1 MDELWRKHKII
12 VLLLAALVLYKL
24 IEVSYL
30 AYTTHRAFA
39 ALDALTNM
47 GQPPSSVVSPISPVA
62 STQTSSQQVQ
72 SVTVSPEQF
81 ASDFA
86 ANDVRA
92 KDFYIGKKI
101 IMTAQVLAV
110 VDQSDGGASV
120 AFQVNDN
127 TYLPKTLQFNYP
139 RDFRSAI
146 AGLSRGQTVT
156 CEGFWKDSAWSF
168 GDYHFDGTALY

>member
-1 MDELWRKHKII
+1 MDELWRKNKIV
-12 VLLLAALVLYKL
+12 VLLLAAFVLYKL

-30 AYTTHRAFA
+30 AYSTHRAFA
-39 ALDALTNM
+39 AIDAITNM
-47 GQPPSSVVSPISPVA
+47 GQAPSSVVSPISPVA
-62 STQTSSQQVQ
+62 SSQTSPQQVQ
-72 SVTVSPEQF
+72 SVTVTPEQF

-92 KDFYIGKKI
+92 KDFYNGKKVV
-101 IMTAQVLAV
+101 MTAQVLAV